1 VIKPVWRTFASSVSG
16 IWKGVGAVFSPITG
30 EMEPIEIGKKN
41 ESLYDCYTLSKIE
54 ALPSP
59 SSGANTES
67 EIQRKINWVT
77 LNPHGECSESKDE
90 VFVDQSG
97 VDSRLPKF
105 ESFNLKASDVMEE
118 DSMVDAPGLV
128 YFEDG
133 SYSRGPVTIPVGE
146 MSESNYY
153 LTPTFKFEQC
163 LVKGCHKRL
172 RVVHTIEFANGGADI
187 QIMRVGVYEEL
198 WVSPSNYEEQ
208 SDNDAPLELKPFSQ
222 RKRTQPSEL
231 TGSWKVFEVNA
242 TPLYG
247 EEAEFEQP
255 GESTPVVY
263 LCTEA
268 LKRRNLPETLV
279 SFGEEEMI
287 DMQDVSVMWLPGG
300 VSAYVDVKKD
310 GVLCI
315 GVGWYSDEG
324 INLVMERDYGLDG
337 NLKEVRSKSE
347 MKRRWTEEP
356 K

>member
-128 YFEDG
+128 YFEVLLSCTFHG
-133 SYSRGPVTIPVGE
+133 SY
-146 MSESNYY
+146 
-153 LTPTFKFEQC
+153 
-163 LVKGCHKRL
+163 
-172 RVVHTIEFANGGADI
+172 
-187 QIMRVGVYEEL
+187 
-198 WVSPSNYEEQ
+198 
-208 SDNDAPLELKPFSQ
+208 
-222 RKRTQPSEL
+222 
-231 TGSWKVFEVNA
+231 
-242 TPLYG
+242 
-247 EEAEFEQP
+247 
-255 GESTPVVY
+255 
-263 LCTEA
+263 
-268 LKRRNLPETLV
+268 
-279 SFGEEEMI
+279 
-287 DMQDVSVMWLPGG
+287 
-300 VSAYVDVKKD
+300 
-310 GVLCI
+310 
-315 GVGWYSDEG
+315 
-324 INLVMERDYGLDG
+324 
-337 NLKEVRSKSE
+337 
-347 MKRRWTEEP
+347 
-356 K
+356 